1 MYKEQLVQPLFAYKN
16 NIYKCT
22 QISPSSLQIRR
33 VLWWWFI
40 FFFLFFSRIHQRH
53 RYSHRDYPVVR
64 VCRAWVQ
71 PFFCFIFSSLF
82 SYILQ
87 IYIHLHWILLLPLQ
101 NRGLWL
107 EQRFEHS
114 IPPYPIAGSRDTLH
128 SNRTPPLPSFLS
140 PKTFQSPLTSFIPF
154 FLNY

>member
-40 FFFLFFSRIHQRH
+40 FSFFFSRIHQRH

-154 FLNY
+154 FFNY